1 MQGSCHRPARAL
13 LSIDAEV
20 PVTDLEWGAQMLPK
34 VSRTFALGITFLDEP
49 WCQWVRTSYLL
60 CRIADT
66 VEDAPGLSL
75 AARRAL
81 FDTFVGSLGSGDGSA
96 FLALARRLPDDDEG
110 ELARG
115 LDRVLS
121 VYSSF
126 PPDVRTRI
134 ARWVEEMAEGMLAYA
149 ASFDAGTPIRD
160 EADLLRY
167 CHFVAGTVGQ
177 LLTDLFVL
185 GSDRVRERETELRA
199 EAESF
204 GLLLQ
209 LTNIAKDLE
218 EDLARGA
225 CFVPQSI
232 LERRWVPR
240 DELFGLFAEHRTGM
254 VVRDLVAMARE
265 YLPAAHRYVH
275 ALPAEELSIRRFC
288 TLPLSLAMRTLDLLD
303 AEPTGAVRKVDRATV
318 MALVADVHAMGVP

>member
-1 MQGSCHRPARAL
+1 M
-13 LSIDAEV
+13 
-20 PVTDLEWGAQMLPK
+20 TDLEWGAQMLPK
-34 VSRTFALGITFLDEP
+34 VSRTFALGITLLDPP
-49 WCQWVRTSYLL
+49 WCDWVRTSYLL

-66 VEDAPGLSL
+66 VEDAPGLTGSRRGALFAAFVGALRTGHSLTFVSL
-75 AARRAL
+75 AR
-81 FDTFVGSLGSGDGSA
+81 G
-96 FLALARRLPDDDEG
+96 LPHDDEG

-115 LDRVLS
+115 LDRVLA
-121 VYSSF
+121 VFASF
-126 PPDVRTRI
+126 PPEVRARI
-134 ARWVEEMAEGMLAYA
+134 THWVEEMVDGMRAYA
-149 ASFDAGTPIRD
+149 PRFDARAPIRD

-177 LLTDLFVL
+177 LLTDLFAL
-185 GSDRVRERETELRA
+185 GSDRVREREPALRA

-232 LERRWVPR
+232 LARRWIAR
-240 DELFGLFAEHRTGM
+240 DELFAPFVERQTSL

-265 YLPAAHRYVH
+265 HVPAAQRYVD
-275 ALPAEELSIRRFC
+275 ALPEEALSIRRFC
-288 TLPLSLAMRTLDLLD
+288 TLPLSLATRTLDVLD
-303 AEPTGAVRKVDRATV
+303 HDPMGPVRKVDRATV
-318 MALVADVHAMGVP
+318 MAIVADVHAMGIS

>member
-1 MQGSCHRPARAL
+1 M
-13 LSIDAEV
+13 
-20 PVTDLEWGAQMLPK
+20 TDLEWGAQMLPK
-34 VSRTFALGITFLDEP
+34 VSRTFALAITLLDPP
-49 WCQWVRTSYLL
+49 WCEWVRTSYLL

-75 AARRAL
+75 SARRAL
-81 FDTFVGSLGSGDGSA
+81 FGAFIEALRSGDGSS
-96 FLALARRLPDDDEG
+96 FLALARALPEDDEG

-115 LDRVLS
+115 LDRVLA
-121 VYSSF
+121 VFSSF
-126 PPDVRTRI
+126 PPDVRARI
-134 ARWVEEMAEGMLAYA
+134 ERWVGEMVDGMRAYTA
-149 ASFDAGTPIRD
+149 RFDARVSIRD

-177 LLTDLFVL
+177 LLTDLFAL
-185 GSDRVRERETELRA
+185 GSDRVRQREPALRA

-225 CFVPQSI
+225 CFVPQSV
-232 LERRWVPR
+232 LQRRWVAR
-240 DELFGLFAEHRTGM
+240 DELFGLFAEHRTRL
-254 VVRDLVAMARE
+254 VVRDLVAMARAHVA
-265 YLPAAHRYVH
+265 AAHRYLE

-288 TLPLSLAMRTLDLLD
+288 TLPLSLATRTLDVLD
-303 AEPTGAVRKVDRATV
+303 SDPTGAVRKVDRATV
-318 MALVADVHAMGVP
+318 MAVVADVHAMGTS